1 MNALIAP
8 VFVQIALT
16 FVVLMAMGSSRV
28 RAARSRE
35 IRAALASGQST
46 SYGRTADLLSDNLK
60 NQFEVPVLFYA
71 AIGLTIASESVTP
84 FLIVLAWVY
93 VILRVAHAIVHV
105 TINHIRTRFLV
116 FLISSL
122 VLMLYWIV
130 FGIELFRS

>member
-1 MNALIAP
+1 MNAIIAP

-16 FVVLMAMGSSRV
+16 FVVLIAMGSSRV

-35 IRAALASGQST
+35 IRAALASGQSS

-84 FLIVLAWVY
+84 FLTVLAWAY
-93 VILRVAHAIVHV
+93 VILRVVHAIVHV